1 MDREAMRSPVR
12 PVSSRG
18 HGLSTVP
25 ELERSASRNS
35 INFSYP
41 MNSRPN
47 SPSPPPS
54 PPIRREVSTSLAQ
67 QLSESPGSQAGNR
80 LVKGRGPTDKR
91 NTGTAG
97 AGQPRTAVAAA
108 QAAILPVPT
117 STQDQMPSP
126 PRPVMVKRP
135 STVPEDY
142 QGEERA
148 EANIDARYRMDRT
161 RTRNLSP
168 STDQNRSPTIRATIT
183 PGPQIIKSPPTCER
197 SNPPLLDQTVM
208 SPASNRSVESE
219 RELAKLSR
227 VRQPSSSPGRS
238 ARFSTQLSVIGT
250 GEQLHQPPPR
260 SVSPVKSA
268 MKHSTQGS
276 LSPDR
281 VPGPVGRP
289 GPASSDMSD
298 GTSVGSDDGL
308 RIGGSKRK
316 PVKVSF
322 DDEAEVMGVA
332 ASPPTSPEDMLPE
345 SPGRTKSK
353 ATWFGVGKKKSTTLD
368 NVVGSDEFD
377 EVLKPRPA
385 LPSFGSIR
393 GMKDDELPEPA
404 RDEPSDNESTA
415 SSGSNAVVPG
425 WSFANDHA
433 IGGILASAQP
443 GKGQGLAEK
452 IDHAPLPLL
461 VKTAEDQSAA
471 DPGNEFVP
479 EIRPAWV
486 DRMQTAD
493 FTPKSK
499 QVAASVAAA
508 AAALA
513 PVTAES
519 SSAVPAVAA
528 EPSTSDV
535 EKGRSSLEGYN
546 VPGGFPQTSLEFDP
560 KTSSATT
567 TPVTTVTPKKKGKR
581 KSHDRSGSGS
591 SSSVVIDEYGMPVA
605 TSRGTDDESGD
616 SVYSDAAEE
625 AEGHGFGSINAI
637 VDEQTNIAG
646 AEATTITNSLS
657 NAGELAIVPEESQQ
671 MIGRAVS
678 PPLTSTIP
686 YVPDSPD
693 TVDEPLPFSSPYPP
707 FPIKRKP
714 VKAKPASGAGSGGVS
729 RSQTTTGKKN
739 SRPVSM
745 GGAGGVSFSQ
755 EATNGAPRDAA
766 PMRQRAGQEK
776 KRPVS
781 IGPVVPNGKVGGT
794 KDAHRPT
801 TSDSSANFRRADV
814 LGSPHK
820 RDGQNYTMRR
830 TMRSGSQEPR
840 VQFTSDRPTSPEE
853 RRPMSSESGSGMM
866 RTTLRNGNSKGVRPS
881 FLTGKSPSK
890 LPSRKKITRPG
901 NLFSSSRFED
911 SDDDELDKGRIRN
924 FRSRFADSSDEEDA
938 GPDTLRP
945 VRGIPRRQD
954 MQDGESTELEDSSDE
969 EKQQQRT
976 AVPGGGNTTS
986 PQKQSASNNNNNN
999 SGPTHP
1005 SGLAAVARSRGV
1017 SREELEDFL
1026 HQPSR
1031 KPGIFSLFSL
1041 RKPRNN
1047 SEPKLRKAS
1056 TGGGGGAAAAA
1067 TRPEPVP
1074 EDPVQH
1080 TRGGSAATTVTAN
1093 NNDQPP
1099 EEETAAEAKTARRG
1113 SRIWAGDGW
1122 PLRSNN
1128 SERDGQTEDAAGPVS
1143 SNHDASGTAAAGLEA
1158 KERPKSPGQRRS
1170 SHFPKRG
1177 ATMARDV
1184 VIAGSGRRK
1193 RFPRLRR
1200 AFGLS

>member
-1 MDREAMRSPVR
+1 MRSPVR

-18 HGLSTVP
+18 QGLSTVP
-25 ELERSASRNS
+25 ELERSANRNS

-54 PPIRREVSTSLAQ
+54 SPIPREVSTSLAQ
-67 QLSESPGSQAGNR
+67 QLSEPPGSEAGNR
-80 LVKGRGPTDKR
+80 LVKAGGPTDKR
-91 NTGTAG
+91 TTGTAG

-108 QAAILPVPT
+108 QAAIVPVPT

-142 QGEERA
+142 QGEESA
-148 EANIDARYRMDRT
+148 EANIDARNRMDLT
-161 RTRNLSP
+161 RARNLSP
-168 STDQNRSPTIRATIT
+168 STEQNRSLTIRATVT
-183 PGPQIIKSPPTCER
+183 PEPQIIKSPPTPER
-197 SNPPLLDQTVM
+197 SNPPLLDQTVV

-250 GEQLHQPPPR
+250 GEQLHHPPPR

-268 MKHSTQGS
+268 MKHSSQGS

-281 VPGPVGRP
+281 IPGRP

-308 RIGGSKRK
+308 RIGGFKRK

-345 SPGRTKSK
+345 SPPGRSKSK
-353 ATWFGVGKKKSTTLD
+353 STWFGVGKKKPTALD
-368 NVVGSDEFD
+368 NVVGSDGFD

-425 WSFANDHA
+425 WAFANDHA
-433 IGGILASAQP
+433 IGGALASAQP
-443 GKGQGLAEK
+443 EKGQGLAEK
-452 IDHAPLPLL
+452 IDHPPLPLP
-461 VKTAEDQSAA
+461 VKTEDQTAA
-471 DPGNEFVP
+471 DPAKEFVP

-486 DRMQTAD
+486 DGMQAAD

-499 QVAASVAAA
+499 EVAASP
-508 AAALA
+508 ALA

-519 SSAVPAVAA
+519 SSAAPGIAG
-528 EPSTSDV
+528 ESSTPDV
-535 EKGRSSLEGYN
+535 GKGRSSLEGYN
-546 VPGGFPQTSLEFDP
+546 VPGGFPRTSLEFDP

-591 SSSVVIDEYGMPVA
+591 SSSVMIDENGMPVA
-605 TSRGTDDESGD
+605 ISRGTDDESGD

-625 AEGHGFGSINAI
+625 VEGYGFGSINAI

-646 AEATTITNSLS
+646 AEATTTTNSLS
-657 NAGELAIVPEESQQ
+657 NAGELATVPEESQQ

-678 PPLTSTIP
+678 PPLTSTVP

-714 VKAKPASGAGSGGVS
+714 VKAKPASGSGSGGVS

-739 SRPVSM
+739 WRQVSV

-755 EATNGAPRDAA
+755 EATNGAPLDAA
-766 PMRQRAGQEK
+766 LMRQRTGQEK

-781 IGPVVPNGKVGGT
+781 MGPVVSNGKVGGT
-794 KDAHRPT
+794 EDAHRPT
-801 TSDSSANFRRADV
+801 ASDSSANFRRADV
-814 LGSPHK
+814 PGSPHR
-820 RDGQNYTMRR
+820 RDGQNHTMRR

-840 VQFTSDRPTSPEE
+840 VQFTSDRPTSPEG
-853 RRPMSSESGSGMM
+853 RRPKSSESGSGMM

-881 FLTGKSPSK
+881 FFSTGKSPSK
-890 LPSRKKITRPG
+890 SPSRKKITRGPG

-911 SDDDELDKGRIRN
+911 SDDDELNEGRMRN

-945 VRGIPRRQD
+945 VRGIPRRQG

-976 AVPGGGNTTS
+976 AVPGGGSATS
-986 PQKQSASNNNNNN
+986 PWKQSASNNNNNN

-1031 KPGIFSLFSL
+1031 KPGIFSRFSL

-1047 SEPKLRKAS
+1047 PEPKLRKAS
-1056 TGGGGGAAAAA
+1056 TGVGGGGGGGAAAA

-1080 TRGGSAATTVTAN
+1080 TRGGSVTTTVRAN
-1093 NNDQPP
+1093 QPL
-1099 EEETAAEAKTARRG
+1099 EETTTEAKTARRG

-1170 SHFPKRG
+1170 GEGSHFPKRG